1 MGTSLRGSD
10 SRVRRLGRGSLL
22 AGALVLLG
30 ARQAGAQVPY
40 SACLDRHGQVI
51 PAVVD
56 NNMYWAGVARLRNGS
71 PVILWNAKANQV
83 LPDYVQMFIYLHEC
97 AHHLLGHV
105 YQSGDANGRER
116 EDEAD
121 CWAIQLLVDG
131 GILKASHI
139 EGLEQA
145 LRTSQQDKDHRGG
158 QDLILSL
165 ARCLE
170 IRTDQAAWDTA
181 LTAFVAASADS
192 FTTSR
197 GRLIERGADGAVYE
211 SVLDAPGTYDCEIA
225 GWSVRCMVFASRSLG
240 PAKHRYD
247 ELVKIC
253 RAWLSGGWTS
263 KEDDHPPEGLARRFM
278 AQETTSGALITLLL
292 TTNARLYLI
301 VTRG

>member
-1 MGTSLRGSD
+1 MGTSLPDRI
-10 SRVRRLGRGSLL
+10 SRIRPRRYGMLL
-22 AGALVLLG
+22 AGALQLFG
-30 ARQAGAQVPY
+30 AGRARAQVPY

-56 NNMYWAGVARLRNGS
+56 NDMYWAGVAKLQNGS
-71 PVILWNAKANQV
+71 PVILWNAKANQA

-105 YQSGDANGRER
+105 HQSGDANGRER

-131 GILKASHI
+131 GILKSSHI
-139 EGLEQA
+139 EALEQS
-145 LRTSQQDKDHRGG
+145 LRSTPQDKDHRGG
-158 QDLILSL
+158 QELIVSL

-197 GRLIERGADGAVYE
+197 GRLIERGADAAVYE
-211 SVLDAPGTYDCEIA
+211 SVFDAPGTYDCEVV
-225 GWSVRCMVFASRSLG
+225 GWAVRCMVFASRSLG
-240 PAKHRYD
+240 PARHRYD
-247 ELVKIC
+247 ELVKIF
-253 RAWLSGGWTS
+253 RAWLSTGWTS
-263 KEDDHPPEGLARRFM
+263 RDDDRPPDGLARRFM
-278 AQETTSGALITLLL
+278 AQETESGALITLML

-301 VTRG
+301 VTRA